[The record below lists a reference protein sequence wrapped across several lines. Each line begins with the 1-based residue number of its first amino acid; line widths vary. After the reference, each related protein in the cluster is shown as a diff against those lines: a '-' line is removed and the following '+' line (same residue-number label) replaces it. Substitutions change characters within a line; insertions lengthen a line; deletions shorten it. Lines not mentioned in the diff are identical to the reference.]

1 MGMVEAALSTGGLA
15 IAVVAVMVGGSYIA
29 AVLDVVFTR
38 LTMRVAVRPLAAAA
52 LPLRRAAQ
60 LALQRRTL
68 TERPDAGTWALAPA
82 LLGAL
87 AAVGLAVVPLTGTLV
102 PVEADTGIVVFAAAM
117 ALVVV
122 AVYLQGW
129 SPNSPLSLVAAYRFV
144 AEGLSYEIP
153 FAVVL
158 IGAAIPAR
166 SLALVPIV
174 TSQEHLW
181 NVVRQ
186 PLGLP
191 VYLITV
197 LALGFWGPLALPE
210 GEDVAGGTSLE
221 LSGVPRLLW
230 RVAQLN
236 VLVAV
241 SAMGAAVFLGGWLG
255 PWLPGSV
262 WMALKTLFLLALLVS
277 SRQFFARVRTES
289 FVVVAW
295 TVLTPLAL
303 VDVFLAGIQAM
314 VAAR

>member
-1 MGMVEAALSTGGLA
+1 MKTAFSLAGSALALTATMLVA
-15 IAVVAVMVGGSYIA
+15 TYVVAV
-29 AVLDVVFTR
+29 LDIVFAR
-38 LTMRVAVRPLAAAA
+38 LTARTPVRLLATAT
-52 LPLRRAAQ
+52 LPLRQAAQ
-60 LALQRRTL
+60 LALQTRTV

-82 LLGAL
+82 LLAAL
-87 AAVGLAVVPLTGTLV
+87 AAVGLAVVPLTGALV
-102 PVEADTGIVVFAAAM
+102 ASSADTGIVVFAAAM
-117 ALVVV
+117 ALVIV

-129 SPNSPLSLVAAYRFV
+129 SPNSPLPLIAAYRFI

-166 SLALVPIV
+166 SLALAPIV

-191 VYLITV
+191 VYLVTA
-197 LALGFWGPLALPE
+197 LALAFWGPLALPE
-210 GEDVAGGTSLE
+210 GEDVAGGTAME
-221 LSGVPRLLW
+221 TSGVPRLLW
-230 RVAQLN
+230 RAAQLQ

-255 PWLPGSV
+255 PWLPGGV
-262 WMALKTLFLLALLVS
+262 WMALKTLFLAALLVAT
-277 SRQFFARVRTES
+277 RQVLARVRTES

-295 TVLTPLAL
+295 VVLIPLSL
-303 VDVFLAGIQAM
+303 LDVFIAGIQAM

>member
-1 MGMVEAALSTGGLA
+1 MLSTGGAVLVV
-15 IAVVAVMVGGSYIA
+15 IAVMLGGSYVA
-29 AVLDVVFTR
+29 AVLDVVFAR
-38 LTMRVAVRPLAAAA
+38 LTMRVAVHPLAAAA

-60 LALQRRTL
+60 LALQRRTV

-87 AAVGLAVVPLTGTLV
+87 AAVSLAAVPLTSTLTLV
-102 PVEADTGIVVFAAAM
+102 KADTGIVVFAAAM
-117 ALVVV
+117 ALVIV

-129 SPNSPLSLVAAYRFV
+129 SPNSPLPLIAAYRFV

-166 SLALVPIV
+166 SLALAPIV
-174 TSQEHLW
+174 ASQEHLW

-191 VYLITV
+191 VYLVTA
-197 LALGFWGPLALPE
+197 LALAFWGPFALPE
-210 GEDVAGGTSLE
+210 GEDLAGGTSLE
-221 LSGVPRLLW
+221 TSGVSRLLW
-230 RVAQLN
+230 RLAQLQ

-241 SAMGAAVFLGGWLG
+241 AAMGAAVFLGGWLG
-255 PWLPGSV
+255 PWLPGGV
-262 WMALKTLFLLALLVS
+262 WMALKTLLLVS
-277 SRQFFARVRTES
+277 LLVVSKHLFARVRTES
-289 FVVVAW
+289 FVVAAW

-303 VDVFLAGIQAM
+303 ADVFMAGIQAM
-314 VAAR
+314 AAAR

>member
-1 MGMVEAALSTGGLA
+1 MGGLA
-15 IAVVAVMVGGSYIA
+15 IAVIVAMFGGSYVA

-60 LALQRRTL
+60 LALQRRTV

-87 AAVGLAVVPLTGTLV
+87 AAVSLAVVPFSSTFI
-102 PVEADTGIVVFAAAM
+102 PVKAGAGIVVFAAAM

-129 SPNSPLSLVAAYRFV
+129 SPNSPLPLVAAYRFV

-166 SLALVPIV
+166 SLALAPIV

-191 VYLITV
+191 VYLVTA

-210 GEDVAGGTSLE
+210 GEDIAGGTALE
-221 LSGVPRLLW
+221 LSGMARLLW
-230 RVAQLN
+230 RMAQLN

-241 SAMGAAVFLGGWLG
+241 AAMGAAVFLGGWLG
-255 PWLPGSV
+255 PWLPGGV
-262 WMALKTLFLLALLVS
+262 WMALKTLLLVALLVVS
-277 SRQFFARVRTES
+277 KQFLARLRTES

-303 VDVFLAGIQAM
+303 VDVFWAGIQAM

>member
-1 MGMVEAALSTGGLA
+1 MLSTGGA
-15 IAVVAVMVGGSYIA
+15 VIAVIAVMLGGSYVVAV
-29 AVLDVVFTR
+29 LDIVFAR
-38 LTMRVAVRPLAAAA
+38 LTMRVAVHPLSAAA
-52 LPLRRAAQ
+52 LPFRRAAQ
-60 LALQRRTL
+60 LALQRRTV

-87 AAVGLAVVPLTGTLV
+87 AAVSLAVVPLTSTLI
-102 PVEADTGIVVFAAAM
+102 PVNADTGIVVFAAAM

-129 SPNSPLSLVAAYRFV
+129 SPNSPLPLIAAYRFV

-191 VYLITV
+191 VYLVTA
-197 LALGFWGPLALPE
+197 LALGFWGPFALPE
-210 GEDVAGGTSLE
+210 AEDVAGGTALE
-221 LSGVPRLLW
+221 TSGVPRLLW
-230 RVAQLN
+230 RMAQLD

-241 SAMGAAVFLGGWLG
+241 AAMGAAVFLGGWLG
-255 PWLPGSV
+255 PWLPGGV
-262 WMALKTLFLLALLVS
+262 WMALKTLLLVVLLVAS
-277 SRQFFARVRTES
+277 KHLFARVRTES

-303 VDVFLAGIQAM
+303 VDVFVAGIQAM